1 VTAWPSGSSTLTPR
15 AGLRGADLRGTEE
28 HDVVGLTE
36 ADRVYLRALEPLL
49 DMYPDM
55 RATEGE

>member
-1 VTAWPSGSSTLTPR
+1 
-15 AGLRGADLRGTEE
+15 
-28 HDVVGLTE
+28 VVGLTE

-55 RATEGE
+55 RATDGE